1 VSFQPLTELIKTT
14 IQPESWNEKEC
25 VIDAGL
31 FVEDKG
37 NPAEFLISVRQ
48 TAAVHAEIEA
58 LLSAIR
64 ADLNQTVEINCR
76 VMQIVTDSQ
85 IKGLKERASL
95 HSLSDGQRWALLTK
109 SRVDELQR
117 FLTDEKVEVLA
128 CPRIL
133 TPSGQAALIEVGI
146 DSESAFNGFRLSA
159 NPHLIAD
166 SNVIRMNHSVQIGDV
181 KSDSKVASHES
192 LVGSGQTLV
201 LLIEQP
207 GKADA
212 TTDRFVV
219 LLTPEHLTE
228 EKVEATQPSEKQTE
242 AGSKP

>member
-1 VSFQPLTELIKTT
+1 MSFWLGG
-14 IQPESWNEKEC
+14 C
-25 VIDAGL
+25 CHRIDAGL

-37 NPAEFLISVRQ
+37 TPAEFLLSVRQ
-48 TAAVHAEIEA
+48 TAAVHEEIEA

-64 ADLNQTVEINCR
+64 ADLNQTVEISCR
-76 VMQIVTDSQ
+76 VMKIVTDSQ
-85 IKGLKERASL
+85 IESLEERASL

-133 TPSGQAALIEVGI
+133 TPSGQAALIEVGT

-166 SNVIRMNHSVQIGDV
+166 SNVIRLNHSVQIGEM
-181 KSDSKVASHES
+181 KPDSKVTSHES

-201 LLIEQP
+201 LLIEQS
-207 GKADA
+207 GKDDV
-212 TTDRFVV
+212 TPDRYVA
-219 LLTPEHLTE
+219 LLTPEHLKEEE
-228 EKVEATQPSEKQTE
+228 EKVEATQPS
-242 AGSKP
+242 AM